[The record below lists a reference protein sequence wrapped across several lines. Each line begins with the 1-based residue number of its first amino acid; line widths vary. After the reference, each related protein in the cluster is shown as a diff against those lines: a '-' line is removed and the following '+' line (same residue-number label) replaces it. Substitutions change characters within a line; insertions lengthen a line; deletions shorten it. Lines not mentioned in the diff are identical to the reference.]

1 MSHSF
6 QTALTQWN
14 HCPNCCQVLSDFT
27 WLVDHAGVFKKHQS
41 LGHME
46 PSNMVRVFLLKFII
60 TGYSRSVLWKK
71 NWLEILFGICVWW
84 CHGPL
89 ASVDFSAG
97 MKEQLSDIWEEMCVP
112 ISKWSRLCF
121 FYGDRGVHALLDIIE
136 WTYNLIMVI
145 SLISCTVNILVRQR
159 YLLFREILIYRVHTH
174 I

>member
-14 HCPNCCQVLSDFT
+14 HCPNCCQVFSDFT
-27 WLVDHAGVFKKHQS
+27 CPIDHVGVFKKHQS

-60 TGYSRSVLWKK
+60 TGYSRSVLS
-71 NWLEILFGICVWW
+71 
-84 CHGPL
+84 P
-89 ASVDFSAG
+89 ASVDLSAG
-97 MKEQLSDIWEEMCVP
+97 MKEQLSDIWEEMCFP

-121 FYGDRGVHALLDIIE
+121 FYGDRGVHVLLDIIE

-159 YLLFREILIYRVHTH
+159 YWLFREILIYRVHTH